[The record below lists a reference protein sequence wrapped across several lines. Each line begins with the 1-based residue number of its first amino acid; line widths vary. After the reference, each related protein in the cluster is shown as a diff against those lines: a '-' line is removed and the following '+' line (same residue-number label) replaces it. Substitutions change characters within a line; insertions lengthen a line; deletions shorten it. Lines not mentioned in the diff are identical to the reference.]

1 MGKYILKRVG
11 YAILT
16 VFALLTITFFLMQL
30 LPGTPFMGDKAISP
44 ATEAALMAKYGL
56 DKPVW
61 QQYLMYLGNFVKGD
75 LGISIKYNR
84 PIMTIIKESFP
95 ISAELGLR
103 SLVIAVVF
111 GIFLGSVAA
120 IKRGKWQ
127 DTGSM
132 LLAIIGVS
140 IPSFI
145 IGALLQFVLAVKF
158 RTWFGFTYFPVN
170 GWKSEAHKI
179 LPAIALAFG
188 SMATV
193 ARLMR
198 TSMLDVLGQDYI
210 KTAKAKGLSQP
221 AIIMRHGIRNAILPV
236 ITVLGPIV
244 ASVLT
249 GAFVVAEQIRQ
260 AVAEVAIHGENHS
273 PIRVTVS
280 IGVSALRPLQDD
292 TPEMLIQAAD
302 QALYAA
308 KDGGRNCVRRHLPRR
323 ERGEAAGVGL
333 PAR

>member
-145 IGALLQFVLAVKF
+145 IGALLQFVLAVQF
-158 RTWFGFTYFPVN
+158 RKWFGFTYFPVN

-249 GAFVVAEQIRQ
+249 GAFVVENIFTIPGMGKFFVR
-260 AVAEVAIHGENHS
+260 AIQENDYTM
-273 PIRVTVS
+273 IAGTTVFYGAFLVLMTLLVD
-280 IGVSALRPLQDD
+280 IVYGFIDPRIKITGGGKRRRKKA
-292 TPEMLIQAAD
+292 PELAS
-302 QALYAA
+302 
-308 KDGGRNCVRRHLPRR
+308 
-323 ERGEAAGVGL
+323 GEA
-333 PAR
+333 